1 MPPAATLGDLTSHG
15 TPLTP
20 GPGSPNVLIG
30 GRNAWR
36 VTVDSHQC
44 PLSDGQ
50 KPHVGG
56 IVLKGSLTVLINGF
70 FAVRMGDKVTEA
82 GAPNEIVSGVPTV
95 VIE

>member
-1 MPPAATLGDLTSHG
+1 MPPAATIGDLTSHG

-30 GRNAWR
+30 GRSAWR
-36 VTVDSHQC
+36 IITDSHQC

-56 IVLKGSLTVLINGF
+56 VVMNGSLTVLINGF
-70 FAVRMGDKVTEA
+70 FAARMGDKVIEA

-95 VIE
+95 IIE